1 MRLSLL
7 SAVLIGTVTGLFV
20 SDGAV
25 QQPTAVR
32 AGTALRMDLEEAF
45 ERSDLVLEGRVIGKE
60 SRALGEGLVCTD
72 YELSVERTFW
82 GEDQPS
88 RTIRLPGGLLP
99 TGQGMMIPGLP
110 ELAEGEDLVL
120 LLGAPAASGLRMP
133 TGLGQGK
140 YRLVTDPSGSRLAV
154 RTAEDLVLVSEGRAR
169 QVHGQDVIDYA
180 ELVGRI
186 ESAAQVRAAITGAGR

>member
-1 MRLSLL
+1 MRLSPLV
-7 SAVLIGTVTGLFV
+7 AVLIGAVTGLFV
-20 SDGAV
+20 SDAAV
-25 QQPTAVR
+25 VQPAAVR

-45 ERSDLVLEGRVIGKE
+45 ERSDLVLEGRVTGKE
-60 SRALGEGLVCTD
+60 SHALGGGVVCTD
-72 YELSVERTFW
+72 YEISVERTFW

-88 RTIRLPGGLLP
+88 RTVRLPGGVLP
-99 TGQGMMIPGLP
+99 SGEGMLIPGLP
-110 ELAEGEDLVL
+110 GLVEGEDLVL

-140 YRLVTDPSGSRLAV
+140 YRLVTEPGGTRLAV

-169 QVHGQDVIDYA
+169 QVHGRDVVDYA

-186 ESAAQVRAAITGAGR
+186 EAAAQTRAAAMEGGR